1 MTIEMFI
8 NNVKNIGAYQNTNVL
23 LGMITQYCIDND
35 IELDT
40 FAWDNLICEL
50 WSTFEND
57 FKQAFDER
65 DFFDYAMGIYLV

>member
-23 LGMITQYCIDND
+23 LGMITQYCMDNE

-40 FAWDNLICEL
+40 FVWDDLICEL
-50 WSTFEND
+50 WSTFEPYL
-57 FKQAFDER
+57 KQAFDER
-65 DFFDYAMGIYLV
+65 DFFDYAMGVYLV

>member
-23 LGMITQYCIDND
+23 LGMITQYCIDNE

-57 FKQAFDER
+57 FKQVFDER
-65 DFFDYAMGIYLV
+65 DFFDYAMGIYLI